1 MTIAIQ
7 FTAKQELR
15 ALPIIITHS
24 PGMMLPKRTYLLHRD
39 VVEELRKK
47 RIGFKL
53 IGRIPV

>member
-1 MTIAIQ
+1 MTLAIQ

-24 PGMMLPKRTYLLHRD
+24 PGMMLPKRTYRLHRD
-39 VVEELRKK
+39 VVEVLRKK

-53 IGRIPV
+53 LGRI